1 MSLSGD
7 SNSLIDMVDCSD
19 LTFESMAQRGNPL
32 QTPLPPQV
40 QQFDVGNSDS
50 AEQSRTHA
58 RQSARRSKS
67 ERLQGTKPRV
77 KRRDRNLPLDL
88 AASARSTSGSLN
100 DADSS
105 ANLRKAPSA
114 GRLITSGVDL
124 LSDTPDGSPHGL
136 RRQGSNRPPLPLM
149 PAAAAT
155 PDASPNSTRRGPSAS
170 SVAVTSTA
178 SNPSIARLTQQQR
191 QWERSPAP
199 RAKDGAHRRTGSV
212 RGLATGGGSL
222 TGTPTLATARRSAYL
237 DVPDGSVDDDSA
249 GADED
254 SYRLRSFDT
263 TRKGPLS
270 SLSHLHFLSYASEI
284 LLFFL
289 YIVGFLSTVTSFE
302 CL

>member
-136 RRQGSNRPPLPLM
+136 RRQAPTRPPLPLM
-149 PAAAAT
+149 PAAA
-155 PDASPNSTRRGPSAS
+155 GP
-170 SVAVTSTA
+170 
-178 SNPSIARLTQQQR
+178 
-191 QWERSPAP
+191 PAP
-199 RAKDGAHRRTGSV
+199 DPAAVAIDD
-212 RGLATGGGSL
+212 GGG
-222 TGTPTLATARRSAYL
+222 R
-237 DVPDGSVDDDSA
+237 DA
-249 GADED
+249 GRFA
-254 SYRLRSFDT
+254 
-263 TRKGPLS
+263 
-270 SLSHLHFLSYASEI
+270 
-284 LLFFL
+284 
-289 YIVGFLSTVTSFE
+289 
-302 CL
+302 

>member
-1 MSLSGD
+1 M
-7 SNSLIDMVDCSD
+7 
-19 LTFESMAQRGNPL
+19 T
-32 QTPLPPQV
+32 
-40 QQFDVGNSDS
+40 
-50 AEQSRTHA
+50 
-58 RQSARRSKS
+58 
-67 ERLQGTKPRV
+67 
-77 KRRDRNLPLDL
+77 
-88 AASARSTSGSLN
+88 
-100 DADSS
+100 
-105 ANLRKAPSA
+105 
-114 GRLITSGVDL
+114 
-124 LSDTPDGSPHGL
+124 
-136 RRQGSNRPPLPLM
+136 
-149 PAAAAT
+149 AAAAT